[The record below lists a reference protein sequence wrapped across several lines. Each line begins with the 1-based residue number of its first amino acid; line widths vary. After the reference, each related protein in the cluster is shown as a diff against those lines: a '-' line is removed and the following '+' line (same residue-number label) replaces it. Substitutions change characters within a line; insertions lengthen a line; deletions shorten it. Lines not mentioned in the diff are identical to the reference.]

1 MGADLMIS
9 AIEIKHNEETALR
22 KVDELV
28 ITENDMTNLCDYGVW
43 QYEGDEFTSE
53 LVERIKADLREAVKV
68 VYYSGRRDTTRFC
81 VDYGK
86 TTERRFVVTGGM
98 SHGDAPTDAWDSFC
112 LVEAF
117 GSVME

>member
-28 ITENDMTNLCDYGVW
+28 ITENDVTNLCDYGVW
-43 QYEGDEFTSE
+43 RYEGEEFTPE
-53 LVERIKADLREAVKV
+53 LVERIKADLREAVRV
-68 VYYSGRRDTTRFC
+68 VYKGRRDTTPLY

-86 TTERRFVVTGGM
+86 TTQRQFVVTGGM
-98 SHGDAPTDAWDSFC
+98 SYGDAPTDAWDSFC

-117 GSVME
+117 GSVMD

>member
-9 AIEIKHNEETALR
+9 AIEIKHDRDTALR

-28 ITENDMTNLCDYGVW
+28 ITEADLERLVDEGVW
-43 QYEGDEFTSE
+43 QYVDEAFSHE
-53 LVERIKADLREAVKV
+53 LVERVRGDLREAVRV
-68 VYYSGRRDTTRFC
+68 VYDTNRRDTTWLC

-86 TTERRFVVTGGM
+86 TTERRLVVTGGM

-112 LVEAF
+112 LVGAF
-117 GSVME
+117 GSVMG